1 MAVGYAPKL
10 PLRLNK
16 QDGYG
21 LIKNIRSLTQQNLK
35 MLWLTAP
42 GERMM
47 DPFYGVGLRRY
58 LFEQDTADL
67 KKDLRQKI
75 NVQVQ
80 RYMPHINIQAITYMS
95 PDDRFHPGMRAN
107 SLQLRISYSIPSM
120 KEIAFLDIEVA
131 SGYI

>member
-1 MAVGYAPKL
+1 MSSLAVAV
-10 PLRLNK
+10 PLALDSKNGFDMIESFKR
-16 QDGYG
+16 
-21 LIKNIRSLTQQNLK
+21 LIKQNLK
-35 MLWLTAP
+35 MLLLTAP